1 MTRRQRPNQPRTS
14 RNMRTR
20 LLIAALL
27 TVILGAVAWL
37 VLNRSESEPVYQG
50 RRLSDWLE
58 DFDHWNGDTNAPV
71 VVAIRALGTNAIPT
85 VVKMSLW
92 RDSRL
97 KDKVSIEFEKHPNLM
112 RYRYTIAAMRWSR
125 AGHAL
130 NVMGETARAAVPY
143 YLQALTNRDAVTR
156 RGALNALGY
165 IGPLAEDSIPTLLA
179 RQDDL
184 EALGNL
190 LRTLGDIGRR
200 ADLCVPVLIQGL
212 GNTNDSVRSCA
223 AHALGR
229 FGDEA
234 KAAIPSLTQAL
245 SDKETA
251 WEAARALKKIQSG
264 EP

>member
-1 MTRRQRPNQPRTS
+1 
-14 RNMRTR
+14 MRTR

-27 TVILGAVAWL
+27 GVILGAVTWL
-37 VLNRSESEPVYQG
+37 VLNRGESEPVFQG
-50 RRLSDWLE
+50 RRLSDLLA
-58 DFDHWNGDTNAPV
+58 DFDNWNGDTNAPV
-71 VVAIRALGTNAIPT
+71 VVAIRTLGTNAIPT

-130 NVMGETARAAVPY
+130 NVMGETGRAAVPY

-156 RGALNALGY
+156 RCALNALGY
-165 IGPLAEDSIPTLLA
+165 IGPRAEDSIPTLLA
-179 RQDDL
+179 RRGDL
-184 EALGNL
+184 EVLGNL

-200 ADLCVPVLIQGL
+200 PDLCVPVLIQQL
-212 GNTNDSVRSCA
+212 GNTNDYVRKSA

-245 SDKETA
+245 SDKQTA
-251 WEAARALKKIQSG
+251 WEAGRALKKIQSA
-264 EP
+264 EH